1 MTSFETAAAV
11 LGALL
16 VVGALLSGI
25 ARRSFLSLTAL
36 FVLVGLMLGQGGLE
50 VLEIDPRSDFVKD
63 LALTALVL
71 ILFRDGLEVE
81 AEMLQ
86 KAWHLPLRKLVL
98 AMPITCGIVAVT
110 TKALTD
116 LTWTE
121 SFLVGA
127 LLSPTDP
134 VLSSS
139 VVTNPRVPRI
149 IRHSL
154 NLESGLNDGLALPPV
169 LALTAAL
176 SADSDFVW
184 WKFVLQ
190 DVTLGVGY
198 GLVVGY
204 LASFVL
210 PRGDRL
216 EESIPAHQRALYAL
230 GVAFLTYGLTTLP
243 PHGNGVI
250 AVFVCAIVLGIRRP
264 DIRRYFEMRSED
276 IIEVVKLGVFVVF
289 GSLLAFDTLFD
300 DGWAAVGVVVVTLLI
315 ARTVA
320 VWIALA
326 GTGVDRAEKGFMAWF
341 GPKGVATMTFSLLVL
356 SEGIPQGER
365 IFNLAALTVL
375 CSIVAH
381 GATDTPG
388 AEWLARRSSGA
399 ALPAPE
405 QSGTPTPPESDVPA
419 GSGSAAGAAGEGRQ
433 DGRGG
438 TSRTARRG

>member
-1 MTSFETAAAV
+1 MTSYETAATV

-16 VVGALLSGI
+16 VGGALLSGI
-25 ARRSFLSLTAL
+25 ARRSFLSLTAA
-36 FVLVGLMLGQGGLE
+36 FVLIGFMLGRGGLE
-50 VLEIDPRSDFVKD
+50 VLDIDPRSTFVRD
-63 LALTALVL
+63 LAITALVL

-81 AEMLQ
+81 GEMLQ
-86 KAWHLPLRKLVL
+86 KAWHLPFRNLVL
-98 AMPITCGIVAVT
+98 AMPITAGIVALGTHVVT
-110 TKALTD
+110 N

-169 LALTAAL
+169 LALLAAL
-176 SADSDFVW
+176 SADSDFTW

-190 DVTLGVGY
+190 DVTLGVAY
-198 GLVVGY
+198 GVVVGY
-204 LASFVL
+204 LASRVL
-210 PRGDRL
+210 PRGDDL
-216 EESIPAHQRALYAL
+216 ETSIPPHQRALYAL

-264 DIRRYFEMRSED
+264 DIRHYFEARSD
-276 IIEVVKLGVFVVF
+276 DVIEIVKLGVFVVF
-289 GSLLAFDTLFD
+289 GSLLTLDTLFD
-300 DGWAAVGVVVVTLLI
+300 DGWAAVAVVVVTLLV

-320 VWIALA
+320 VGIALA
-326 GTGVDRAEKGFMAWF
+326 GTGVDRGEKAFIAWF

-356 SEGIPQGER
+356 AEGIPQGER
-365 IFNLAALTVL
+365 IFNLAALTVV
-375 CSIVAH
+375 CSIIVH
-381 GATDTPG
+381 GVSDTPG
-388 AEWLARRSSGA
+388 AEWIARRAQRRERAITGA
-399 ALPAPE
+399 APPAPAR
-405 QSGTPTPPESDVPA
+405 SGTPTRPA
-419 GSGSAAGAAGEGRQ
+419 SGAPGGR
-433 DGRGG
+433 
-438 TSRTARRG
+438 

>member
-1 MTSFETAAAV
+1 MTSYETAATV

-16 VVGALLSGI
+16 VGGALLSGL
-25 ARRSFLSLTAL
+25 ARRSFLSLTAV
-36 FVLVGLMLGQGGLE
+36 FVLVGLMLGEGGFE
-50 VLEIDPRSDFVKD
+50 VLQIDPRSAFVKD

-71 ILFRDGLEVE
+71 ILFRDGLEVD

-110 TKALTD
+110 AKALTD

-121 SFLVGA
+121 AFLVGA

-134 VLSSS
+134 VLSSG
-139 VVTNPRVPRI
+139 VVTNPRVPRV

-198 GLVVGY
+198 GLIVGY
-204 LASFVL
+204 LASRLL
-210 PRGDRL
+210 PRGGAH
-216 EESIPAHQRALYAL
+216 EASTPAHQRALYAL

-264 DIRRYFEMRSED
+264 DFRQYLSRSDD
-276 IIEVVKLGVFVVF
+276 ILEIVKLGVFVVF
-289 GSLLAFDTLFD
+289 GSLLTLDALFG
-300 DGWAAVGVVVVTLLI
+300 DGWAAVGVVVATLLV
-315 ARTVA
+315 ARPVA

-326 GTGVDRAEKGFMAWF
+326 GTGVGPPEKAFMAWF
-341 GPKGVATMTFSLLVL
+341 GPKGVSTMTFALLVL
-356 SEGIPQGER
+356 SAGIPQGAR
-365 IFNLAALTVL
+365 IFNLAALAVM
-375 CSIVAH
+375 CSIIVH
-381 GATDTPG
+381 GLSDTTG
-388 AEWLARRSSGA
+388 AEWLARRA
-399 ALPAPE
+399 
-405 QSGTPTPPESDVPA
+405 
-419 GSGSAAGAAGEGRQ
+419 GRQ
-433 DGRGG
+433 TGEQE
-438 TSRTARRG
+438 AAPAAA